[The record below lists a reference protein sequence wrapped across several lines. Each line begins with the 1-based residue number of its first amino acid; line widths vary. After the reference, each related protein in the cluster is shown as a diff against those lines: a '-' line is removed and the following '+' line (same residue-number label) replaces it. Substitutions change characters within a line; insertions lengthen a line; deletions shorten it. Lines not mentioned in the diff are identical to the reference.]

1 MKSLEE
7 IKEILS
13 REKPL
18 LTENYGVKE
27 IGIFGSFVRGDV
39 RKKSDLD
46 VLVAFENSISLLEFI
61 ELEEYLST
69 RLGVKVDLVMKS
81 ALKPNI
87 GENILKEVVIL

>member
-61 ELEEYLST
+61 GLEEYLST

>member
-18 LTENYGVKE
+18 IAENYGVTE
-27 IGIFGSFVRGDV
+27 IGIFGSFVRGDA

-46 VLVAFENSISLLEFI
+46 VLVAFKNSISLLEFI
-61 ELEEYLST
+61 RLEEYLGE
-69 RLGVKVDLVMKS
+69 RLGMKVDLVMKS

-87 GENILKEVVIL
+87 GGNILREVVIL